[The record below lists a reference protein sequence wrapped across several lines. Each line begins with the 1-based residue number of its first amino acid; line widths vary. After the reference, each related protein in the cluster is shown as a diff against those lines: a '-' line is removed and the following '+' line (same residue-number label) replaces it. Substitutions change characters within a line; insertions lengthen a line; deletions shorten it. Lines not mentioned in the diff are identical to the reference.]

1 MTADQEPRRWLV
13 SGASSG
19 LGRALAELLVER
31 GERVIGTVRSDAD
44 RVRLESLGPLARA
57 LALDVTDPAAEVE
70 QAVRAAI
77 AAAGGLDV
85 LVNNAGY
92 GLVGAVEESS
102 EEEARHQLETN
113 FWGAWKLTRA
123 ALPALRNSGRGRI
136 LNISSVAGFR
146 GIPAMGL
153 YSASK
158 FALEGLSHALRLE
171 VAAFGIAVT
180 IVEPGGFR
188 TDWAGSG
195 LRTSGLA
202 LPDYAGSVT
211 EAMRSGV
218 PSSDGTQ
225 PGDPGR
231 AAQAL
236 VALADAPKPPLRIP
250 LGTDAAAMLRSQ
262 LRATT
267 AELDEWAA
275 LAESTDF
282 PELADEAG

>member
-1 MTADQEPRRWLV
+1 MTADQEPRRWLI

-57 LALDVTDPAAEVE
+57 LALDVTDPTAEVE

-225 PGDPGR
+225 PGDPRR
-231 AAQAL
+231 AARAL
-236 VALADAPKPPLRIP
+236 VALADAPKPPVRIP
-250 LGTDAAAMLRSQ
+250 LGADAAAMLRSQ

-267 AELDEWAA
+267 AELNEWAA

>member
-1 MTADQEPRRWLV
+1 MTADQQPRRWLV

-44 RVRLESLGPLARA
+44 RDRLESLGPLARA
-57 LALDVTDPAAEVE
+57 LALDVTDPAPAVE

-123 ALPALRNSGRGRI
+123 ALPALRTSGRGRI

-225 PGDPGR
+225 PGDPRR

-275 LAESTDF
+275 LAASTDF
-282 PELADEAG
+282 AELADETG